1 MMKQETSKEKNHLST
16 ESVSDSKHT
25 VEQTLKELED
35 ISPWEVDSFDKALMQ
50 WSDQVP
56 FGQSEFQNRYYVVQ
70 SHVTPWRQMRQAV
83 MELQARTNSLQK
95 ISIQYRRNLND
106 IARLESERDAEENE
120 FERYDIE
127 CQIEICKLD
136 TQVWLNKLRQCK
148 EEIEQF
154 LKIIKE
160 YTGTDDIDAITKQ
173 FEDPEIIEAE
183 EHKYWIA
190 RMAKQSAIDLLTTG
204 RIQAGN
210 LESMLQMNPEDQAA
224 VTDLALTYST
234 AMNHCIG
241 KFKAN
246 AEDKVEGMLEGRP
259 PEMFDTAGVFTDYVK
274 NNIEQRSL
282 QSADKP
288 ET

>member
-1 MMKQETSKEKNHLST
+1 MST
-16 ESVSDSKHT
+16 ESASDFRHT
-25 VEQTLKELED
+25 IDQTLDQLEN
-35 ISPWEVDSFDKALMQ
+35 ISPWELDNFDKALMQ

-70 SHVTPWRQMRQAV
+70 SHVTPWRQMRQAI

-95 ISIQYRRNLND
+95 VTIQYRRNLND
-106 IARLESERDAEENE
+106 IARLEAERDAEENE

-136 TQVWLNKLRQCK
+136 TQIWLNKLRQCK

-154 LKIIKE
+154 LRIIKE
-160 YTGTDDIDAITKQ
+160 RSGTDDIEAITKQ
-173 FEDPEIIEAE
+173 FDDPNIVEEE

-234 AMNHCIG
+234 ALNHCIG

-246 AEDKVEGMLEGRP
+246 AEEKVESMLEGRP
-259 PEMFDTAGVFTDYVK
+259 PEMFDTAGVFTDYVE
-274 NNIEQRSL
+274 NNVADRRL

-288 ET
+288 KT

>member
-1 MMKQETSKEKNHLST
+1 MMKQETSKEKNPLST
-16 ESVSDSKHT
+16 ESASDFSHT
-25 VEQTLKELED
+25 IDQTLDQLEN
-35 ISPWEVDSFDKALMQ
+35 ISPWELDNFDKALMQ

-70 SHVTPWRQMRQAV
+70 SHVTPWRQMRQAI

-95 ISIQYRRNLND
+95 VTIQYRRNLND
-106 IARLESERDAEENE
+106 IARLEAERDAEENE

-148 EEIEQF
+148 DEIEQF
-154 LKIIKE
+154 LRIIKE
-160 YTGTDDIDAITKQ
+160 RSGNDDIEAITKQ
-173 FEDPEIIEAE
+173 FDDHNIVEAE

-210 LESMLQMNPEDQAA
+210 LEYMLQMNPEDQAA

-234 AMNHCIG
+234 ALNHCIG

-246 AEDKVEGMLEGRP
+246 AEEKVESMLEGRP
-259 PEMFDTAGVFTDYVK
+259 PEMFDTAGVFTDYVE
-274 NNIEQRSL
+274 NNVADRRL
-282 QSADKP
+282 QSANKP
-288 ET
+288 KT

>member
-1 MMKQETSKEKNHLST
+1 MMKQETSKEKNPSST
-16 ESVSDSKHT
+16 ESASDFSHT
-25 VEQTLKELED
+25 IDQTLDQLEN
-35 ISPWEVDSFDKALMQ
+35 ISPWELDNFDKALMQ

-70 SHVTPWRQMRQAV
+70 SHVTPWRQMRQAI

-95 ISIQYRRNLND
+95 VTIQYRRNLND
-106 IARLESERDAEENE
+106 IARLEAERDAEENE

-136 TQVWLNKLRQCK
+136 TKVWLNKLRQCK
-148 EEIEQF
+148 DEIEQF
-154 LKIIKE
+154 LRIIKE
-160 YTGTDDIDAITKQ
+160 RSGNDDIEAITKQ
-173 FEDPEIIEAE
+173 FDDHNIVEAE

-210 LESMLQMNPEDQAA
+210 LEYMLQMNPEDQAA

-234 AMNHCIG
+234 ALNHCIG

-246 AEDKVEGMLEGRP
+246 AEEKVESMLEGRP
-259 PEMFDTAGVFTDYVK
+259 PEMFDTAGVFTDYVE
-274 NNIEQRSL
+274 NNVADRRL
-282 QSADKP
+282 QSANKP
-288 ET
+288 KT

>member
-1 MMKQETSKEKNHLST
+1 L
-16 ESVSDSKHT
+16 
-25 VEQTLKELED
+25 VEQTA
-35 ISPWEVDSFDKALMQ
+35 S
-50 WSDQVP
+50 
-56 FGQSEFQNRYYVVQ
+56 
-70 SHVTPWRQMRQAV
+70 
-83 MELQARTNSLQK
+83 
-95 ISIQYRRNLND
+95 
-106 IARLESERDAEENE
+106 
-120 FERYDIE
+120 
-127 CQIEICKLD
+127 
-136 TQVWLNKLRQCK
+136 
-148 EEIEQF
+148 
-154 LKIIKE
+154 
-160 YTGTDDIDAITKQ
+160 ITKQ
-173 FEDPEIIEAE
+173 FDDPDIVEEE

-259 PEMFDTAGVFTDYVK
+259 PEMFDTTGVFTDYVK

>member
-1 MMKQETSKEKNHLST
+1 MST
-16 ESVSDSKHT
+16 ESASDFRHT
-25 VEQTLKELED
+25 IDQTLDQLEN
-35 ISPWEVDSFDKALMQ
+35 ISPWELDNFDKALMQ

-70 SHVTPWRQMRQAV
+70 SHVTPWRQMRQAI
-83 MELQARTNSLQK
+83 MELQARTNSVQK
-95 ISIQYRRNLND
+95 VTIQYRRNLND
-106 IARLESERDAEENE
+106 IARLEAERDAEENE

-136 TQVWLNKLRQCK
+136 TQIWLNKLRQCK

-154 LKIIKE
+154 LRIIKE
-160 YTGTDDIDAITKQ
+160 RSGTDDIEAITKQ
-173 FEDPEIIEAE
+173 FDDPNIVEEE

-234 AMNHCIG
+234 ALNHCIG

-246 AEDKVEGMLEGRP
+246 AEEKVESMLEGRP
-259 PEMFDTAGVFTDYVK
+259 PEMFDTAGVFTDYVE
-274 NNIEQRSL
+274 NNVADRRL

-288 ET
+288 KT

>member
-16 ESVSDSKHT
+16 ESASDFRHT
-25 VEQTLKELED
+25 LEQTLQQLED
-35 ISPWEVDSFDKALMQ
+35 ISPWELDNFDKALIQ

-70 SHVTPWRQMRQAV
+70 SHVTPWRQMRQAI

-95 ISIQYRRNLND
+95 VTIQYRRNLND
-106 IARLESERDAEENE
+106 IARLEAERDAEENE

-136 TQVWLNKLRQCK
+136 TQIWLNKLRQCK

-154 LKIIKE
+154 LRIIKE
-160 YTGTDDIDAITKQ
+160 RTGTDDIEEITKQ
-173 FEDPEIIEAE
+173 FDDPNIVEEE

-234 AMNHCIG
+234 ALNHCIG

-246 AEDKVEGMLEGRP
+246 AEEKVEGMLEGRP
-259 PEMFDTAGVFTDYVK
+259 PEMFDTAGVFTDYVE
-274 NNIEQRSL
+274 NNVADRRL

>member
-1 MMKQETSKEKNHLST
+1 MST
-16 ESVSDSKHT
+16 ESASDFRHT
-25 VEQTLKELED
+25 IDQTLDQLEK
-35 ISPWEVDSFDKALMQ
+35 ISPWELDNFDKALMQ

-70 SHVTPWRQMRQAV
+70 SHVTPWRQMRQAI

-95 ISIQYRRNLND
+95 VTIQYRRNLND
-106 IARLESERDAEENE
+106 IARLEAERDAEENE

-136 TQVWLNKLRQCK
+136 TQIWLNKLRQCK

-154 LKIIKE
+154 LRIIKE
-160 YTGTDDIDAITKQ
+160 RSGTDDIEAITKQ
-173 FEDPEIIEAE
+173 FDDPNIVEEE

-234 AMNHCIG
+234 ALNHCIG

-246 AEDKVEGMLEGRP
+246 AEEKVESMLEGRP
-259 PEMFDTAGVFTDYVK
+259 PEMFDTAGVFTDYVE
-274 NNIEQRSL
+274 NNVADRRL

-288 ET
+288 KT